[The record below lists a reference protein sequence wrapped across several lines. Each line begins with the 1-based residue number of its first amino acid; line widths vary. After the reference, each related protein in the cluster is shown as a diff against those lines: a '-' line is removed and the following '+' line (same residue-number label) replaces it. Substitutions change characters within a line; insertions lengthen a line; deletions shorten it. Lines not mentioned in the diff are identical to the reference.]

1 MLFSYDPLTPMDAS
15 NINSHLLFGVN
26 GKSTLTTMVNGKVVM
41 KDRILLTLDEKE
53 IFEKS
58 REISSKL
65 WSRF

>member
-1 MLFSYDPLTPMDAS
+1 MDAS